1 MFSSIFKNGKR
12 IAIYTFAIGSML
24 LFTLNWN
31 EYSLYQTFVKYNDCI
46 YALIITITLLLYFAD
61 SLLEIIKSD
70 KVLWLVIG
78 INVLAFLLLLIGG
91 RGVRTFVLLYDL
103 TISLYIAY
111 KSHISLRSNRIIGIM
126 CVIIAGF
133 FIYWTIDVKGYFK
146 GYSINYGGLVLL
158 SGFVFLIIVVEYLK
172 SLYLQIKS
180 DNSIIRFIQS
190 HRYYLIFLEIGL
202 FIISWKI
209 MSYYRSRTAFFSMIC
224 FAILLVLPWEI
235 IRKKV
240 VYYSITIASIAGG
253 FLIPALYL
261 FLGRSITNPQDYELF
276 YKPVFSDRISIWP
289 QLFDLFKS
297 FPITGIGTLYMK
309 DASPYRDG
317 MLDTCN
323 SFINLYVYYG
333 AIVATLVIVL
343 LVIVVLKMY
352 DNVNKNPLSKV
363 AYAGVISFIVAA
375 YFESFF
381 TTVPFMAVFIMA
393 IIMIRTLSEEKCE
406 YATEIEYYKGLFKTD
421 FKEKFVAV
429 FIPSFALIFMYFI
442 FGPIEIYYANIDEY
456 VFNISSFATI
466 LIPISISVVIALS
479 LVIASMPKVVSIVMS
494 VIASGISLAS
504 YVQYMFFNEDL
515 VDEFGIFAEAKT
527 LGAKYYISIIVF
539 FVILMTVITVGV
551 LLKNKKYILF
561 VPAIV
566 TVIQMV
572 ALISILIP
580 IIMMPNKGNYIRIL
594 DTESEFEVAKEENII
609 VLMLDTFG
617 RNYFEEV
624 KGNWP
629 ERIEP
634 FHDFTYYENADSK
647 YAPTFPSLVH
657 MLTDTEYDDSMKRRE
672 YEKNAFTSENSN
684 ALFDLL
690 HSQGYEC
697 SLYTTDMI
705 MDSYLDEIFDN
716 VKVVRKRDNH
726 KAIIS
731 VLLKQSAYRYVPYCV
746 KPIFQWTLDEAKST
760 YAYENAKQYYLNYE
774 AYNYLTEQGLRINE
788 SVNKKFMYLH
798 LEGAHSYPHND
809 EECNQVEMSS
819 VSQAACGAGS
829 LKMVGEYLEQLKK
842 LGKYDSS
849 TIIILADHGDGDF
862 ALAPIFMIKKKGEG
876 HETMRI
882 NKEPFEYCEFNYL
895 IKSIVNN
902 N

>member
-1 MFSSIFKNGKR
+1 MFSSILKNEKR
-12 IAIYTFAIGSML
+12 IAISTFAIGSML
-24 LFTLNWN
+24 LLILNWN
-31 EYSLYQTFVKYNDCI
+31 EYNLYQTFVKYNDCI

-70 KVLWLVIG
+70 KVLWLIIG

-111 KSHISLRSNRIIGIM
+111 KSHISLRTNRILGII

-190 HRYYLIFLEIGL
+190 HRYYLIFGEIGL

-224 FAILLVLPWEI
+224 FAILLALPWEI

-253 FLIPALYL
+253 FVIPALYL

-343 LVIVVLKMY
+343 LAIVVLKMY

-406 YATEIEYYKGLFKTD
+406 YAAEIEYYKGH
-421 FKEKFVAV
+421 
-429 FIPSFALIFMYFI
+429 
-442 FGPIEIYYANIDEY
+442 
-456 VFNISSFATI
+456 
-466 LIPISISVVIALS
+466 
-479 LVIASMPKVVSIVMS
+479 
-494 VIASGISLAS
+494 
-504 YVQYMFFNEDL
+504 
-515 VDEFGIFAEAKT
+515 
-527 LGAKYYISIIVF
+527 
-539 FVILMTVITVGV
+539 
-551 LLKNKKYILF
+551 
-561 VPAIV
+561 
-566 TVIQMV
+566 
-572 ALISILIP
+572 
-580 IIMMPNKGNYIRIL
+580 
-594 DTESEFEVAKEENII
+594 
-609 VLMLDTFG
+609 
-617 RNYFEEV
+617 
-624 KGNWP
+624 W
-629 ERIEP
+629 
-634 FHDFTYYENADSK
+634 
-647 YAPTFPSLVH
+647 
-657 MLTDTEYDDSMKRRE
+657 
-672 YEKNAFTSENSN
+672 
-684 ALFDLL
+684 
-690 HSQGYEC
+690 
-697 SLYTTDMI
+697 
-705 MDSYLDEIFDN
+705 
-716 VKVVRKRDNH
+716 
-726 KAIIS
+726 
-731 VLLKQSAYRYVPYCV
+731 
-746 KPIFQWTLDEAKST
+746 
-760 YAYENAKQYYLNYE
+760 
-774 AYNYLTEQGLRINE
+774 
-788 SVNKKFMYLH
+788 
-798 LEGAHSYPHND
+798 
-809 EECNQVEMSS
+809 
-819 VSQAACGAGS
+819 
-829 LKMVGEYLEQLKK
+829 
-842 LGKYDSS
+842 
-849 TIIILADHGDGDF
+849 
-862 ALAPIFMIKKKGEG
+862 
-876 HETMRI
+876 
-882 NKEPFEYCEFNYL
+882 
-895 IKSIVNN
+895 
-902 N
+902 